1 MRLSLLCQIFYQN
14 EEGELPGTKA
24 EFYEIFTRY
33 FYEWKPELVPDVIN
47 SYQLK
52 KELHEALGKLALAG
66 INSDLKF
73 RLKRSLAVEEM
84 GEKLFKLA
92 YDLGWLN
99 QVDRDAVN
107 DEDVYAFFHPNFQE
121 YFAALI
127 IDDWHYF
134 LNHVPNNPEEG
145 IYRIFEPQWKEV
157 MLLWIGRKNVEK
169 EQKESFL
176 STLIDLSDNIA
187 AAIMFRTSLLWIA
200 VTAALFGVANV
211 LSCLSTAIIVIIFT
225 MINLIFWQLY

>member
-1 MRLSLLCQIFYQN
+1 MHR
-14 EEGELPGTKA
+14 
-24 EFYEIFTRY
+24 
-33 FYEWKPELVPDVIN
+33 
-47 SYQLK
+47 
-52 KELHEALGKLALAG
+52 ALGKLALAG

-73 RLKRSLAVEEM
+73 RLKRSLAVGEM

-127 IDDWHYF
+127 IDDWNYF

-157 MLLWIGRKNVEK
+157 MLLWIGRKDIK
-169 EQKESFL
+169 IEQKESFL
-176 STLIDLSDNIA
+176 STLIDLSDNCDYLYYKKPDFFGA
-187 AAIMFRTSLLWIA
+187 LL
-200 VTAALFGVANV
+200 
-211 LSCLSTAIIVIIFT
+211 IV
-225 MINLIFWQLY
+225 